1 MGKKSK
7 EHRKKIANRNER
19 LKQERT
25 ALEKKYAKARLQYQ
39 KQIEEIMARQK
50 EQTSNSTNEK
60 SGDSTIPE
68 VEVAEVINEQSEIS
82 SDSTLNVE

>member
-1 MGKKSK
+1 MGKKAK

-50 EQTSNSTNEK
+50 EQTNNSTVEK
-60 SGDSTIPE
+60 TGDSTIPE
-68 VEVAEVINEQSEIS
+68 VEVSEVINKSSEIT
-82 SDSTLNVE
+82 SDSTVDVK